1 VVNMLVLK
9 GFVKT
14 FFMGTAK
21 KNNFK
26 TSLNTYRFKKSEMK
40 IYRDLTEITETF
52 TNACVTIGNFDGAH
66 LGHQLL
72 FAEVVQ
78 RAYRCNG
85 TSVAVTFDPHPL
97 QVLRPQGIKLISTCD
112 QKIELIEHAGIDVLI
127 VIPFSMEF
135 AGITADYFINDILLK
150 TIGVKEL
157 VVGYDYAF
165 GKNRVGNI
173 EFLKAQGAAK
183 GFSVTVVA
191 AHYEKDFLVSSTIVR
206 ELVADG
212 RMVDA
217 RTLLGRYYQ
226 IRGEVQ
232 LGQQRGGKEI
242 GFPTANL
249 NMEKEDLIPK
259 MGVYVC
265 QVICDGKCYGG
276 VLNIGLNPT
285 FGEDRL
291 VAETHIFDFNQDIY
305 GKPIKVN
312 LLQFLRSEKKF
323 SGIAELSTQI
333 SKDVIIARKILKE
346 QQKELILSCEER
358 FNC

>member
-1 VVNMLVLK
+1 
-9 GFVKT
+9 
-14 FFMGTAK
+14 
-21 KNNFK
+21 
-26 TSLNTYRFKKSEMK
+26 MK
-40 IYRDLTEITETF
+40 IYRDLSEIAESF
-52 TNACVTIGNFDGAH
+52 SHACVTIGNFDGVH
-66 LGHQLL
+66 LGHQML
-72 FAEVVQ
+72 FGEVVQ
-78 RAYRCNG
+78 RAFRSNG

-97 QVLRPQGIKLISTCD
+97 QVLRPEGIKLISTCE
-112 QKIELIEHAGIDVLI
+112 QKTELIEHAGIDVLVI
-127 VIPFSMEF
+127 IPFSMKF
-135 AGITADYFINDILLK
+135 AGISADSFVDDILLK

-165 GKNRVGNI
+165 GKGRAGNI
-173 EFLKAQGAAK
+173 DFLKDQGRKK
-183 GFSVTVVA
+183 GFSVSVVE
-191 AHYEKDFLVSSTIVR
+191 AHYENDMLVSSTKVR
-206 ELVADG
+206 ELVVDG
-212 RMVDA
+212 RMADA

-249 NMEKEDLIPK
+249 NMDREDLIPR

-276 VLNIGLNPT
+276 VLNIGVNPT

-312 LLQFLRSEKKF
+312 LLRFLRSEQKF
-323 SGIAELSTQI
+323 SGIAELSAQI
-333 SKDVIIARKILKE
+333 AKDVDQAKEILI
-346 QQKELILSCEER
+346 QQQNELTLSCEER
-358 FNC
+358 FNR